1 MFCSKAAGG
10 GGGGGG
16 DSGGGGPTADAR
28 AGEGRQ
34 MNLQENRAKG
44 TGGSGAL
51 DEATRQ
57 MRGRNMK
64 KATGAQIAKG
74 KKIGSK
80 LKENRKSDATKQQ
93 QQRKAALTKQ
103 QQRNQSVSEASQTLR
118 IHTNAVSLFERLQLF
133 TRAFRPLAKLI
144 FHNLVGDLCVKTALK
159 LDEVVGLLKTSRP
172 WL

>member
-1 MFCSKAAGG
+1 MFCLKAAGGGG

-34 MNLQENRAKG
+34 MNLQETRAEG
-44 TGGSGAL
+44 TGGSGNGAL

-80 LKENRKSDATKQQ
+80 LKENRKSNA
-93 QQRKAALTKQ
+93 TKQ

-118 IHTNAVSLFERLQLF
+118 MHTNAVSLFERLQLF
-133 TRAFRPLAKLI
+133 ACAFRPLAKLI